1 MISSW
6 SHFHSRENCGVYWGG
21 GCGLWLRCR
30 VRVGC
35 TTAAC
40 WDCWGWRREWWWHQ
54 SCSTETSEHTVCS
67 SLHRYNIQHNI
78 EWQTRCGS
86 FHRYT
91 DVSIQ
96 SPPAAPPSEPRDQ
109 HQHIQL
115 DDRVQLQLESAPLC
129 EQQHSVSVSHSV
141 KGGNSR
147 RTPCVLRF
155 PGHTT
160 NCTNTEQHVEG
171 PGAAFTELQ
180 TAWCPVWT
188 GGRNQVLSWNTRV
201 CPQTGN
207 TAGNFLTEVQLMDNT
222 LPVSQN
228 EAAAKHRKVFLSRW
242 AQRRNTSVHRH
253 QKLREVKHEV
263 GVLVSIQKSCC
274 ETLSTH
280 DRLWWHKHIMIQT
293 ERQTWS
299 SWSSCMRTSWHE
311 RCVWECLPVTVTI
324 TQLLLTV
331 IKLTWGQLCSLHM
344 NHVTSHQCC
353 GWL

>member
-1 MISSW
+1 MFVLSSCDLCSSISVCIRI
-6 SHFHSRENCGVYWGG
+6 HLVHNT
-21 GCGLWLRCR
+21 R
-30 VRVGC
+30 VR
-35 TTAAC
+35 
-40 WDCWGWRREWWWHQ
+40 EIK
-54 SCSTETSEHTVCS
+54 E
-67 SLHRYNIQHNI
+67 
-78 EWQTRCGS
+78 
-86 FHRYT
+86 
-91 DVSIQ
+91 
-96 SPPAAPPSEPRDQ
+96 
-109 HQHIQL
+109 
-115 DDRVQLQLESAPLC
+115 
-129 EQQHSVSVSHSV
+129 
-141 KGGNSR
+141 K
-147 RTPCVLRF
+147 
-155 PGHTT
+155 
-160 NCTNTEQHVEG
+160 
-171 PGAAFTELQ
+171 

-228 EAAAKHRKVFLSRW
+228 EAGAKHRKVFLSRW

-331 IKLTWGQLCSLHM
+331 IKLTWGQLLGRLCAPYIWTMWPHISAVDDCSHRRVEL
-344 NHVTSHQCC
+344 
-353 GWL
+353 

>member
-171 PGAAFTELQ
+171 PAAAFTEKRQRDVLYGQVEGTKSSAGTLVFVHRQETQQETSSQKCSSWITHFLSVRMRLQ
-180 TAWCPVWT
+180 PNTERCFCPDEP
-188 GGRNQVLSWNTRV
+188 REETRV
-201 CPQTGN
+201 FTDIRSSERWNMRLESSSASRRAAVKPW
-207 TAGNFLTEVQLMDNT
+207 VLMTDSDGT
-222 LPVSQN
+222 
-228 EAAAKHRKVFLSRW
+228 
-242 AQRRNTSVHRH
+242 NTSWFK
-253 QKLREVKHEV
+253 QKDKHGAPDPPAWEQADMSA
-263 GVLVSIQKSCC
+263 VSESVS
-274 ETLSTH
+274 LSQ
-280 DRLWWHKHIMIQT
+280 WQ
-293 ERQTWS
+293 
-299 SWSSCMRTSWHE
+299 
-311 RCVWECLPVTVTI
+311 
-324 TQLLLTV
+324 
-331 IKLTWGQLCSLHM
+331 
-344 NHVTSHQCC
+344 
-353 GWL
+353 